1 MKASLKQLKK
11 RREEEDEILDNNSN
25 HDNIQQHNLFIHVR
39 YTCKNDNRA
48 FKGTKKN
55 SILYYFRYNEKNL
68 RALSLRHS

>member
-48 FKGTKKN
+48 FKGTKKK
-55 SILYYFRYNEKNL
+55 ILYFIIFAITKKI
-68 RALSLRHS
+68 